1 METINHDTGD
11 EEINGSDNPSQP
23 NGSWS
28 SLNPA
33 TIIILAVAGWIL
45 FVAVTF
51 KLVQTRNELSDTSLS
66 LLSLRQEIA
75 RLRLLERDIED
86 LNRRHRHLS
95 MLIQG
100 VTDESYEQYSDSME
114 KMQEHPGPYI
124 PREDTDETHI
134 DLQRTNPI
142 PHLWPVA
149 GWITQEFRPEATQE
163 RPRHLGIDIAGRTG
177 SSIIAPA
184 NGIVLRVYWD
194 DRLGRVLELQHSE
207 GHITRYGHLQE
218 VELRPG
224 DFVQAGDLIA
234 RLGNSGQS
242 TAPHLHYEIE
252 IEGNLV
258 DPGDY
263 LPGYRKSSPVLP

>member
-1 METINHDTGD
+1 MEKDIREFSNDNQHGN
-11 EEINGSDNPSQP
+11 EIPSQSG
-23 NGSWS
+23 GSWN

-33 TIIILAVAGWIL
+33 TIIILAVAGWVL
-45 FVAVTF
+45 FVAATF
-51 KLVQTRNELSDTSLS
+51 KLIQTRSELSNTSIS

-86 LNRRHRHLS
+86 LSRRHQHLS

-100 VTDESYEQYSDSME
+100 VTDEPYDQYADSLE
-114 KMQEHPGPYI
+114 EIREHPGPFI
-124 PREDTDETHI
+124 PLPENQETNI
-134 DLQRTNPI
+134 DLKRSDPI

-149 GWITQEFRPEATQE
+149 GWITQEYRPDATQE
-163 RPRHLGIDIAGRTG
+163 RPRHLGLDIAGRTG
-177 SSIIAPA
+177 SPIIAPA
-184 NGIVLRVYWD
+184 NGVVLRVFWD

-224 DFVQAGDLIA
+224 DYVQAGDLIA

-252 IEGNLV
+252 LEGSLV

-263 LPGYRKSSPVLP
+263 LPGYRKTSPAIP